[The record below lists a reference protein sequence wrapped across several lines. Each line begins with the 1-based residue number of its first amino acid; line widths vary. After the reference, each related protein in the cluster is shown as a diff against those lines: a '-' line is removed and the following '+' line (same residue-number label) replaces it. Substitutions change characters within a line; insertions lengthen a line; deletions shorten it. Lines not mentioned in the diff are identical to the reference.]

1 MKRRTHLPVASYPRD
16 TVLLIGEVA
25 DALRVSER
33 TVIRAGLPVAYITD
47 QTPRYIWGQVIDEL
61 ARRAKEQ
68 AAEVRQLRRPW

>member
-1 MKRRTHLPVASYPRD
+1 MKRRTDLTVVSYPRD

-33 TVIRAGLPVAYITD
+33 TVIRACLPVAYITD

-61 ARRAKEQ
+61 AKRARE
-68 AAEVRQLRRPW
+68 AA

>member
-33 TVIRAGLPVAYITD
+33 TVMRARLPVAYLTD

-61 ARRAKEQ
+61 VKR
-68 AAEVRQLRRPW
+68 AAEDAVDGY